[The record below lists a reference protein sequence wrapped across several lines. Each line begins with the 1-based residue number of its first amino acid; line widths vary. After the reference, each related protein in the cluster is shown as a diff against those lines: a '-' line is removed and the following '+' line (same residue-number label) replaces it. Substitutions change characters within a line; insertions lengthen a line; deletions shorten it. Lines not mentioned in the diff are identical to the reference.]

1 MILPASPDG
10 YPIAE
15 VGPWARDKLTILEQY
30 IKISRHAR
38 AKYTRRT
45 EATYVDRFCG
55 PGLSRIRGTDE
66 YLPGSPVV
74 AFDAA
79 QESGVP
85 FNRLFIS
92 DSDANN
98 VDAARGRLEDKGAIV
113 TAVAKAAEVAIDDVA
128 RQLNPHGL
136 HFALLDPFNL
146 FDLPFVIIEKLL
158 TSFKHIDL
166 MVLLSTGDLQR
177 NFRKDYLS
185 SSNATLDRFAPRW
198 RENVRT
204 DDADDETVRQRIVDY
219 WFSLLTAQNVP
230 PSTKMHRAKNSM
242 NVTMYWLVF
251 ASRADIANK
260 VWAAAQNYIRQ
271 PTLPGL

>member
-1 MILPASPDG
+1 MIAPASPDG
-10 YPIAE
+10 RPISE

-45 EATYVDRFCG
+45 EATYVDLFCG

-166 MVLLSTGDLQR
+166 MVLLKLAPAIFSEIFGRTT
-177 NFRKDYLS
+177 FRRAMPLS
-185 SSNATLDRFAPRW
+185 IDSHLGGARTCARTTLTTKLFGNASLTIGFRYSPRKTFHRPLRCIAP
-198 RENVRT
+198 
-204 DDADDETVRQRIVDY
+204 
-219 WFSLLTAQNVP
+219 
-230 PSTKMHRAKNSM
+230 K
-242 NVTMYWLVF
+242 
-251 ASRADIANK
+251 
-260 VWAAAQNYIRQ
+260 IR
-271 PTLPGL
+271 